1 MLRSISVEAA
11 QASWR
16 SEYEVSLQVEL
27 LGYGTLLGAWL
38 AARPQASAT
47 AGMPIKPEPNAELNT
62 PPPPTA
68 KEVDELKS
76 AVDLAICDLAA
87 LESIMLPAAPASSA
101 LRMTLYQTRFEGDLL
116 QYSVAMSAW
125 VGALPQA
132 SSSAGVQVTSDPEA
146 DTTPAC
152 TAAPEEVVEGQM
164 FPSTPMLPADGAEAL
179 MIPSLAHLLTT
190 EATQQQLEVQTPMW
204 GSTATNL
211 ADVCK
216 ECVIHM
222 AISRLGCTAFPI
234 GKPSDISR
242 LVANVVCGS
251 NTGLAG
257 LSLLPTRLDFGHSRE
272 TCKNDIRS
280 RLSNEEKAKYQQVRK
295 NMHRTLAKHLKI

>member
-1 MLRSISVEAA
+1 
-11 QASWR
+11 
-16 SEYEVSLQVEL
+16 
-27 LGYGTLLGAWL
+27 
-38 AARPQASAT
+38 
-47 AGMPIKPEPNAELNT
+47 MPIKPEPNAELNT
-62 PPPPTA
+62 PPSPTA

-87 LESIMLPAAPASSA
+87 LERITLPAAPASSA
-101 LRMTLYQTRFEGDLL
+101 PRMTLYQTRFEGDLL
-116 QYSVAMSAW
+116 LYSEAMGAW
-125 VGALPQA
+125 VGALSQA
-132 SSSAGVQVTSDPEA
+132 SSSGVQVTSDPEA

-179 MIPSLAHLLTT
+179 MIPSLAHLLST

-211 ADVCK
+211 ADVCT

-222 AISRLGCTAFPI
+222 AISRLGCTEFPI

-257 LSLLPTRLDFGHSRE
+257 LSLLPTRQDFDHSRE

-295 NMHRTLAKHLKI
+295 NLHRTLAGHLKI

>member
-1 MLRSISVEAA
+1 
-11 QASWR
+11 
-16 SEYEVSLQVEL
+16 
-27 LGYGTLLGAWL
+27 LGAWL

-116 QYSVAMSAW
+116 QYIMAMSAW

-152 TAAPEEVVEGQM
+152 TSAPEGVVEGQM
-164 FPSTPMLPADGAEAL
+164 FPPTPMLPADGAEAL
-179 MIPSLAHLLTT
+179 MIPSLAHLLGT
-190 EATQQQLEVQTPMW
+190 EASQQQLEVQTPMC
-204 GSTATNL
+204 GSTATKL

-222 AISRLGCTAFPI
+222 AISRLGCTEFPI
-234 GKPSDISR
+234 GKPSDIMISN
-242 LVANVVCGS
+242 LFAKVVCDS

-257 LSLLPTRLDFGHSRE
+257 LSLLPTRQDFDHSRE